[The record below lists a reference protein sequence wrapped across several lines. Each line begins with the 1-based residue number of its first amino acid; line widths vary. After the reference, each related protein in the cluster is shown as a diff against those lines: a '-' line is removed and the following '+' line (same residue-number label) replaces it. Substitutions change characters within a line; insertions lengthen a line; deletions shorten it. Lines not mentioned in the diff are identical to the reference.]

1 MPPISEFDHCFDR
14 LALAGRDC
22 VLLGVSGGSD
32 SMALMQLFSGYA
44 RRVAPKL
51 KLVAATVD
59 HGLRKEAAAEA
70 RFVAAAAA
78 RLGIEHRTLV
88 WDGQKP
94 EGGLMEAARDARHR
108 LLSQAAREA
117 GTDLVLIAHTKD
129 DQAETV
135 AMRAER
141 GEGGRGSAGI
151 AEATL
156 YDSTTWF
163 ARPLLGERRVALR
176 AALERAGADWI
187 DDPSNEDVRYERVRM
202 RAALS
207 EARIETT
214 GRSAGDAANWRRA
227 LGEEA
232 ASLIA
237 ARATMPLRGVIK
249 IDPAIFVQSE
259 RNAAIYALRILLATA
274 GGQTYLPDEQRAT
287 AAFASLAGGPARLT
301 LAGAVAERNRGG
313 FFLYRENR
321 NLPVRGDASPIWDG
335 RYRITRADSAGTA
348 IGEPDA
354 STVEALVKKT
364 PDGVPTRLVRAVVAR
379 LPAVWRGDT
388 CLGLAGAV
396 EGTTCEPVVAPWARY
411 LPSFDIAPARAVS
424 GLIGA
429 RSVPEAPFSGR
440 SLREA

>member
-1 MPPISEFDHCFDR
+1 MPPISDFDHCFDR

-22 VLLGVSGGSD
+22 VVLGVSGGSD
-32 SMALMQLFSGYA
+32 SMALMELFAGYV
-44 RRVAPKL
+44 RRFVPSVR
-51 KLVAATVD
+51 LVAATVD

-70 RFVAAAAA
+70 QCVAETAA
-78 RLGIEHRTLV
+78 RHGIEHRTLI
-88 WDGQKP
+88 WDGPKP
-94 EGGLMEAARDARHR
+94 ATGLMEAARDARHR
-108 LLSQAAREA
+108 QLSQAAREA

-141 GEGGRGSAGI
+141 GDGGRGSAGI

-156 YDSTTWF
+156 YERATWF

-176 AALERAGADWI
+176 AALERAGTDWI
-187 DDPSNEDVRYERVRM
+187 DDPSNDDVRYERVRV

-214 GRSAGDAANWRRA
+214 GRAAGDAANRRTA

-237 ARATMPLRGVIK
+237 ARATMPVRGLIK
-249 IDPAIFVQSE
+249 IDPAIFALSE
-259 RNAAIYALRILLATA
+259 KSAAIYALRILLATA
-274 GGQTYLPDEQRAT
+274 GGQTHLPDEQRAA
-287 AAFASLAGGPARLT
+287 AAFATLAGGQARLT
-301 LAGAVAERNRGG
+301 LAGAAAERNRGG
-313 FFLYRENR
+313 LFLYRENR

-335 RYRITRADSAGTA
+335 RYRITCANSAGTA
-348 IGEPDA
+348 IGEPDED
-354 STVEALVKKT
+354 TVGVLVKKT
-364 PDGVPTRLVRAVVAR
+364 PNNVPLRLVRAAFAR
-379 LPAVWRGDT
+379 LPAVWRGEE

-440 SLREA
+440 SMREA